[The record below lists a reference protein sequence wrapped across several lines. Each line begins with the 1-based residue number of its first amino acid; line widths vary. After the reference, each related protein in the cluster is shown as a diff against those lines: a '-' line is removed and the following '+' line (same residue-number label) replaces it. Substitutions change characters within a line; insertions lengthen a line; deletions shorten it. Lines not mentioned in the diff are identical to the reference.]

1 MSANQGGRTAER
13 SARVRHL
20 VSVLALLLVAS
31 PAALAQPDGGPGV
44 APGMASRLAQRVSA
58 LQPGLY
64 SAGDHDSFTLEPY
77 GANKYLL
84 HFADNPEI
92 FVLTMERGSLGAKV
106 LKYDTGATALRVS
119 IWGGMTL
126 YTQDAPQGLPTTFQ
140 NDVPQLAPLA
150 ISANELATAFDD
162 ESSHLVYVENIALK
176 FSADPAVVSADAET
190 RGRAFDAL
198 TNAATGIERFIAA
211 QPAARQ
217 ILAHRINSVKVAEGG
232 KPTIAISGQ
241 TLLVSFV
248 PGEGHEGHA
257 SSLAIQ
263 QELSRLFA
271 ASAKDI
277 ATK

>member
-1 MSANQGGRTAER
+1 
-13 SARVRHL
+13 VRHL
-20 VSVLALLLVAS
+20 IFVLALSLAAA
-31 PAALAQPDGGPGV
+31 PAAQAQPDGGPGTP
-44 APGMASRLAQRVSA
+44 PGMASRLAAERVSA
-58 LQPGLY
+58 VQPGLY

-84 HFADNPEI
+84 HFSTNPES

-119 IWGGMTL
+119 VWGGMTL
-126 YTQDAPQGLPTTFQ
+126 YTQDAPQGLPATFQ
-140 NDVPQLAPLA
+140 SDVPAPPPLT
-150 ISANELATAFDD
+150 ISANELTTAFGD
-162 ESSHLVYVENIALK
+162 EASHMVYVENIALR
-176 FSADPAVVSADAET
+176 FSADPAVLSADAET

-198 TNAATGIERFIAA
+198 TNAATGIERLVAA
-211 QPAARQ
+211 QPSARQ
-217 ILAHRINSVKVAEGG
+217 ILAHRVNSVKVAEGG
-232 KPTIAISGQ
+232 KPTIAILGQ

-263 QELSRLFA
+263 MELSKLLA
-271 ASAKDI
+271 TSTKDI